1 MMRFIDVAVS
11 VIGLFVLSPL
21 FLLLALLIKL
31 DSSGPVFYR
40 AQRVGRHGILFR
52 QYKFRSMVV
61 RADRVGPQI
70 TTAQDDRMTK
80 IGRFLRHYKLDE
92 LPQLINVC
100 KGEMSLIGPRPE
112 SPDYVVHYTP
122 VQRQV
127 LNVLPGITSPASLA
141 YRHEQDM
148 LVGDDWQNI
157 YLTEILPQKL
167 AIELEYLTERTLWQD
182 LILIVRTVGA
192 IFQ

>member
-1 MMRFIDVAVS
+1 MMRFIDVVVS

-21 FLLLALLIKL
+21 FLLLAFLIKL
-31 DSSGPVFYR
+31 DSSGPIFYR

-61 RADRVGPQI
+61 DADREGPQI
-70 TTAQDDRMTK
+70 TTAQDKRMTE

-92 LPQLINVC
+92 LPQLVNVF
-100 KGEMSLIGPRPE
+100 KGEMSLVGPRPE
-112 SPDYVVHYTP
+112 SPDYVAYYTP
-122 VQRQV
+122 TQRQV
-127 LNVLPGITSPASLA
+127 LDVLPGITSPASLA
-141 YRHEQDM
+141 YRYEQEM
-148 LVGDDWQNI
+148 LAGDDWQNI

-167 AIELEYLTERTLWQD
+167 AVELEYLTERTLWQD
-182 LILIVRTVGA
+182 LILIIRTVGA